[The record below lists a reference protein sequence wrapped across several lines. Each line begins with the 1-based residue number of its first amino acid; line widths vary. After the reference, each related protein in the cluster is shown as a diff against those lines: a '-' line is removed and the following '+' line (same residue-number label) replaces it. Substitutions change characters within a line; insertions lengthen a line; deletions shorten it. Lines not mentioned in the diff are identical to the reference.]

1 MNRNSVNNMINSI
14 DEKMIIEASQ
24 KKNQKKIRWKSIM
37 IGTAACICLVSG
49 TIYFLKT
56 PYTPLVQ
63 YGMNVSYEGINMYYE
78 QESLSRL
85 ELITLGNKKGEK
97 IAEFCD
103 NDVKWYK
110 LKDSNSIYHIIQDN
124 GTELTKWKFVNYKI
138 EENCDL
144 DIHWIIKNIFSINSE
159 NDIIDI
165 MIDDNA
171 YKIDNDKK
179 EKLYNDLLSLKY
191 PVTEEDLMIMEN
203 ISVHYTELH
212 KIKIRTKN
220 ETLNFVIDQ
229 DNNILKLDEGVYSF
243 FTVMTDNYFQ
253 ADSSGINLDENTPV
267 TRTTES
273 FLDFESDAESI
284 TEQSPCP

>member
-1 MNRNSVNNMINSI
+1 
-14 DEKMIIEASQ
+14 
-24 KKNQKKIRWKSIM
+24 M
-37 IGTAACICLVSG
+37 IGTAACICLVLGS
-49 TIYFLKT
+49 IYFLKT

-63 YGMNVSYEGINMYYE
+63 YGMNVSYEGINIYYE

-85 ELITLGNKKGEK
+85 EIITLGNKKGEK
-97 IAEFCD
+97 IDEFCD

-138 EENCDL
+138 EENCNL

-165 MIDDNA
+165 MIDDNV

-191 PVTEEDLMIMEN
+191 PVTEEELMIMEN
-203 ISVHYTELH
+203 ISVHYTELP

-220 ETLNFVIDQ
+220 ETLNFVIEKN
-229 DNNILKLDEGVYSF
+229 NNILKLDEGVYSF

-253 ADSSGINLDENTPV
+253 SDSFGVNEDENTSD
-267 TRTTES
+267 THTTAA
-273 FLDFESDAESI
+273 FLDFESDVEPI

>member
-49 TIYFLKT
+49 SIYFLKT

-63 YGMNVSYEGINMYYE
+63 YGMNVSYEGINIYYE

-85 ELITLGNKKGEK
+85 EIITLGNKKGEK
-97 IAEFCD
+97 IDEFCD

-138 EENCDL
+138 EENMYNEL
-144 DIHWIIKNIFSINSE
+144 IARISKSIVSSNLTITNTKENHAKLTQKATRFSCCIGVFVRFC
-159 NDIIDI
+159 
-165 MIDDNA
+165 
-171 YKIDNDKK
+171 
-179 EKLYNDLLSLKY
+179 LY
-191 PVTEEDLMIMEN
+191 
-203 ISVHYTELH
+203 H
-212 KIKIRTKN
+212 R
-220 ETLNFVIDQ
+220 
-229 DNNILKLDEGVYSF
+229 G
-243 FTVMTDNYFQ
+243 YF
-253 ADSSGINLDENTPV
+253 L
-267 TRTTES
+267 
-273 FLDFESDAESI
+273 
-284 TEQSPCP
+284 